1 MKSETDEERLARLA
15 ERTSNLGARAGF
27 ADRVMSRVAE
37 QPVPAGRERA
47 FALGLFAAAAA
58 AAMLLSF
65 GAQTTL
71 DERAI
76 SAFDVVELEP

>member
-1 MKSETDEERLARLA
+1 MKPETDDERLLRLTEETA
-15 ERTSNLGARAGF
+15 GLRASPAF
-27 ADRVMSRVAE
+27 ADRVMAAVTA
-37 QPVPAGRERA
+37 QPAPSGRERVL
-47 FALGLFAAAAA
+47 ALGLFAAAAA
-58 AAMLLSF
+58 AAIVLSF